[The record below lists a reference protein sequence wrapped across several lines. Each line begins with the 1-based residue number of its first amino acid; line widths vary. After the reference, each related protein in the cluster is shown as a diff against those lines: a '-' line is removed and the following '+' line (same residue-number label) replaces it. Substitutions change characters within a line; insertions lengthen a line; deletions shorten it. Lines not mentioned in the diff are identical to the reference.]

1 MKFARVRKKIII
13 LAAVSIF
20 YTLIGLSM
28 IGENIS
34 NGNRIVRQIENEQI
48 SVLSEVQTRGMNE
61 TTVNL

>member
-1 MKFARVRKKIII
+1 MKFTRVRKKIII

-34 NGNRIVRQIENEQI
+34 NGNRIVRQIENE
-48 SVLSEVQTRGMNE
+48 
-61 TTVNL
+61 